1 MGIATWITTG
11 EEVPVNKKRIVVV
24 DDEEECLKTMRLALV
39 MAGYSVNAFCRADEA
54 LDYLLGSFSG
64 SMPFDL
70 LVTDIRMPGMNGDA
84 FIDKVRSSGL
94 AIPVLVITAFRDES
108 LEKALAVLDCREIL
122 DKPVPIDVLLR
133 AVRRICEKTQENNA
147 R

>member
-70 LVTDIRMPGMNGDA
+70 LVTDIRMPGMNGWELAQRLQERQPGLRVLFITGYTPDA
-84 FIDKVRSSGL
+84 ILQQGIALEPDLVLQKPFAQTALVARVQALL
-94 AIPVLVITAFRDES
+94 AEA
-108 LEKALAVLDCREIL
+108 
-122 DKPVPIDVLLR
+122 
-133 AVRRICEKTQENNA
+133 
-147 R
+147 